1 MSFKSDRPWC
11 VLTPLPTPSKVNVA
25 LFCKVEFKIKLQN
38 MSGMI
43 KLLANVL
50 KRNHFNLKIQV
61 TALCILRRYQHTR
74 TTSDYQTNS
83 SILEKKILLLIQKEI
98 KWQCLCWLK
107 SHGCVL
113 RTFNVTDA
121 LKTASQMKSYLAK
134 PSRLQPISLG
144 LAVSEPF
151 TLLHCSDRVQQFILL
166 CRLILRITLWIWC
179 WRQ

>member
-50 KRNHFNLKIQV
+50 KRNHFNLKILV

-83 SILEKKILLLIQKEI
+83 SILEKKILLLI
-98 KWQCLCWLK
+98 
-107 SHGCVL
+107 
-113 RTFNVTDA
+113 
-121 LKTASQMKSYLAK
+121 
-134 PSRLQPISLG
+134 
-144 LAVSEPF
+144 
-151 TLLHCSDRVQQFILL
+151 
-166 CRLILRITLWIWC
+166 
-179 WRQ
+179 

>member
-121 LKTASQMKSYLAK
+121 LKTQ
-134 PSRLQPISLG
+134 PHRLSLISLSP
-144 LAVSEPF
+144 AVCNLSHQVQ
-151 TLLHCSDRVQQFILL
+151 LCQSHSLCSTAVTESSSSS
-166 CRLILRITLWIWC
+166 CSAGSS
-179 WRQ
+179 